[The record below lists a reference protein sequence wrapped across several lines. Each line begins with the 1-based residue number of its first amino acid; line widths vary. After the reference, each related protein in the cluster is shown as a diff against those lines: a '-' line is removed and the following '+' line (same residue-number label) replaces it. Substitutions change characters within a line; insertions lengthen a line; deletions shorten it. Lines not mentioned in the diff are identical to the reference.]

1 MTIRRRIGIYGG
13 SFNPIHNG
21 HIALARQIQRQACLD
36 EVWMMVSPQNPLKQ
50 GDNDLLDDQLR
61 WEMTCEA
68 LKDEPGL
75 RACDVELQLPK
86 PSYTWHTLQVLER
99 QYPDEAFTLV
109 IGADNWQLF
118 PRWYHS
124 NDILKRYPVVVYPRE
139 GYPIKQNDLPE
150 NVLLMD
156 TELYLVSSTDI
167 RRRIREGLPIDQLV
181 PKAIAARAIRYYQT
195 QPT

>member
-139 GYPIKQNDLPE
+139 GYPIKQDDLPE

-181 PKAIAARAIRYYQT
+181 PKAIAARATRYYQT

>member
-156 TELYLVSSTDI
+156 TELYPVSSTDI

-181 PKAIAARAIRYYQT
+181 PKTIAARATRYYQT